1 MLADVLTRLYASTPG
16 MQRLYAALILLVVA
30 TAVACVITFAVSTLT
45 GAYAELRERRLYLGN
60 LLLISEAAKGLDKP
74 AVAEP
79 VAGDIFLQGKSRE
92 VIGAELQNWLG
103 NAAQDAGA
111 ALQSIESDAG
121 SDRGPA
127 SIGLSANID
136 GNWKSIE
143 NVVFRIETAKPVLF
157 VHDLEIQAGSSP
169 GENQEPRVTMRIAFH
184 GITRL
189 SDKAGP

>member
-16 MQRLYAALILLVVA
+16 MQRLYAALVLLVVA
-30 TAVACVITFAVSTLT
+30 VALACVITFAVSTLT
-45 GAYAELRERRLYLGN
+45 GAYSELRERRLYLGN
-60 LLLISEAAKGLDKP
+60 LLLISEAAKGLDKS

-79 VAGDIFLQGKSRE
+79 VTSDIFLQGKSRE

-127 SIGLSANID
+127 SIGLSANIY

-157 VHDLEIQAGSSP
+157 VHDLEIQSGSAP

-184 GITRL
+184 GVTRL